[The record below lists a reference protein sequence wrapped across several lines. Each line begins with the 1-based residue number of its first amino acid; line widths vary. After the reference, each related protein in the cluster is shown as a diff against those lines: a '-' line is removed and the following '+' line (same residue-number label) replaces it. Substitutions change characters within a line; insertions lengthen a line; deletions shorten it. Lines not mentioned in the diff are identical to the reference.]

1 MTLRSKDWSQPESVP
16 HVRVPWRPSLGD
28 GAHDLSARRH
38 TWLGVR
44 GSPIAELIY
53 PPSLDASPLTGEDAK
68 ASRTFFAKRAS
79 YRCSYRPVPSRSC
92 STYLAFIHSIA
103 ETKTRRAPPCICFD
117 AAINALPRRR
127 VLQSQTQA
135 LTLHPRSRGDSKPS
149 RWLGGGHAVLQR
161 PSFPLRRLRKS
172 SYSPADACS
181 ATFPSVL
188 ARVLGEVVSRSWG
201 PSGTLWRTHGR
212 VSLIPHWMCRGPR
225 TTGER
230 IAGWAAPA
238 EHVHHYMVIHLRLR
252 GAALAVLRES
262 GGTRGAP
269 AKSHVHPWLLGAFQ
283 MSRCRRCGAVRCE
296 SAS

>member
-44 GSPIAELIY
+44 GSPIAKLIY
-53 PPSLDASPLTGEDAK
+53 PSLDASPLTGEDAK

-92 STYLAFIHSIA
+92 STYLAFIHSTA
-103 ETKTRRAPPCICFD
+103 ETKTRRAPPCICFN
-117 AAINALPRRR
+117 AAINALRRRR
-127 VLQSQTQA
+127 VLLSQTQA

-172 SYSPADACS
+172 SHSPADACS

-201 PSGTLWRTHGR
+201 PSGTLWRTHGG
-212 VSLIPHWMCRGPR
+212 VSFDTAWDVQGCTHGGRTNRGLGCPCG
-225 TTGER
+225 TCMY
-230 IAGWAAPA
+230 
-238 EHVHHYMVIHLRLR
+238 VHHHGVIHR
-252 GAALAVLRES
+252 GCVEQHWRY
-262 GGTRGAP
+262 
-269 AKSHVHPWLLGAFQ
+269 
-283 MSRCRRCGAVRCE
+283 
-296 SAS
+296 